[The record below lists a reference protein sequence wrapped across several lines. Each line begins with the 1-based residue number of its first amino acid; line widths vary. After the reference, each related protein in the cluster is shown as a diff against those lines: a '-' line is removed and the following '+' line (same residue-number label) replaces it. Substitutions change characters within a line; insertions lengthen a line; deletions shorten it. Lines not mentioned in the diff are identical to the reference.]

1 MIQFITDGD
10 SGNIIIDQVR
20 KALAGGVRW
29 IQLRMKDT
37 TTDEIKSVASVVVPM
52 CHETDATII
61 VDDHVELVEA
71 CGFDGVHLGKYD
83 MNPHQARG
91 ILGADRIIGFTVN
104 NAGDAMLAK
113 TYPIDYVG
121 VGPFRFT
128 NTKKNL
134 AGILGIDGISE
145 IIKILGVEIPSVIIG
160 GITVEDIAVVKS
172 AGACGV
178 AVSGAIA
185 HAGDVQSAAET
196 FIKTDIQDTILDNKY

>member
-1 MIQFITDGD
+1 MIQFITDGN
-10 SGNIIIDQVR
+10 SVEVSIDQAR

-29 IQLRMKDT
+29 IQLRMKDAT
-37 TTDEIKSVASVVVPM
+37 PDEIKSVASVIVPM
-52 CHETDATII
+52 CHETEATVI

-71 CGFDGVHLGKYD
+71 CGFDGVHLGKCD
-83 MNPHQARG
+83 MDPRKARE
-91 ILGADRIIGFTVN
+91 ILGSDRIIGFTVN
-104 NAGDAMLAK
+104 SADDAMLAK

-128 NTKKNL
+128 STKKKL
-134 AGILGIDGISE
+134 AEILGIEGISE
-145 IIKILGVEIPSVIIG
+145 IIKILGREIPSVVIG

-185 HAGDVQSAAET
+185 HAGDVQSAADT
-196 FIKTDIQDTILDNKY
+196 FVKTDIEGTILDN

>member
-1 MIQFITDGD
+1 MIQFITDGN
-10 SGNIIIDQVR
+10 SVEVIIDQAR

-29 IQLRMKDT
+29 IQLRMKDAT
-37 TTDEIKSVASVVVPM
+37 PDEIKSVSSVIVPM
-52 CHETDATII
+52 CHETEATVI

-71 CGFDGVHLGKYD
+71 CGFDGVHLGKCD
-83 MNPHQARG
+83 MDPRKARE
-91 ILGADRIIGFTVN
+91 ILGSDRIIGFTVN
-104 NAGDAMLAK
+104 SADDAMLAK

-128 NTKKNL
+128 STKKKL
-134 AGILGIDGISE
+134 AEILGIEGISE
-145 IIKILGVEIPSVIIG
+145 IIKILGREIPSVVIG

-185 HAGDVQSAAET
+185 HAGDVQSAADT
-196 FIKTDIQDTILDNKY
+196 FVKTDIEGTILDN

>member
-1 MIQFITDGD
+1 MIQFITDGN
-10 SGNIIIDQVR
+10 SVEVIIDQAR

-29 IQLRMKDT
+29 IQLRMKDAT
-37 TTDEIKSVASVVVPM
+37 PDEIKSVASVIVPM
-52 CHETDATII
+52 CHETEATVI

-71 CGFDGVHLGKYD
+71 CGFDGVHLGKCD
-83 MNPHQARG
+83 MDPRKARE
-91 ILGADRIIGFTVN
+91 ILGSDRIIGFTVN
-104 NAGDAMLAK
+104 SADDAMLAK

-128 NTKKNL
+128 SNKKKL
-134 AGILGIDGISE
+134 AEILGIEGISE
-145 IIKILGVEIPSVIIG
+145 IIKILGREIPSVVIG

-185 HAGDVQSAAET
+185 HAGDVQSAADT
-196 FIKTDIQDTILDNKY
+196 FVKTDIEGTILDN

>member
-1 MIQFITDGD
+1 MIQFITDGN
-10 SGNIIIDQVR
+10 SVEVIIDQAR

-29 IQLRMKDT
+29 IQLRMKDAT
-37 TTDEIKSVASVVVPM
+37 PDEIKSVASVIVPM
-52 CHETDATII
+52 CHETEATVI

-71 CGFDGVHLGKYD
+71 CGFDGVHLGKCD
-83 MNPHQARG
+83 MDPRKARE
-91 ILGADRIIGFTVN
+91 ILGSDRIIGFTVN
-104 NAGDAMLAK
+104 SADDAMLAK

-128 NTKKNL
+128 STKKKL
-134 AGILGIDGISE
+134 AEILGIEGISE
-145 IIKILGVEIPSVIIG
+145 IIKILGREIPSVVIG

-185 HAGDVQSAAET
+185 HAGDVQSAADT
-196 FIKTDIQDTILDNKY
+196 FVKTDIEGTILDN

>member
-1 MIQFITDGD
+1 MIQFITDGN
-10 SGNIIIDQVR
+10 SVEVIIDQAR

-29 IQLRMKDT
+29 IQLRMKDAT
-37 TTDEIKSVASVVVPM
+37 PDEIKSVASVIVPM
-52 CHETDATII
+52 CHETEATVI

-71 CGFDGVHLGKYD
+71 CGFDGVHLGKCD
-83 MNPHQARG
+83 MEPRKARE
-91 ILGADRIIGFTVN
+91 ILGSDRIIGFTVN
-104 NAGDAMLAK
+104 SADDAMLAK

-128 NTKKNL
+128 STKKKL
-134 AGILGIDGISE
+134 AEILGIEGISE
-145 IIKILGVEIPSVIIG
+145 IIKILGREIPSVVIG

-185 HAGDVQSAAET
+185 HAGDVQSAADT
-196 FIKTDIQDTILDNKY
+196 FVKTDIEGTILDN

>member
-1 MIQFITDGD
+1 MIQFITDGN
-10 SGNIIIDQVR
+10 SVEVIIDQAR

-29 IQLRMKDT
+29 IQLRMKDAT
-37 TTDEIKSVASVVVPM
+37 PDEIKSVASVIVPM
-52 CHETDATII
+52 CHETEATVI

-71 CGFDGVHLGKYD
+71 CGFDGVHLGKCD
-83 MNPHQARG
+83 MDPRKARE
-91 ILGADRIIGFTVN
+91 ILGSDRIIGFTVN
-104 NAGDAMLAK
+104 SADDAMLAK

-128 NTKKNL
+128 STKKKL
-134 AGILGIDGISE
+134 AEILGIEGISE
-145 IIKILGVEIPSVIIG
+145 IIKILGREIPSVVIG

-185 HAGDVQSAAET
+185 HAGDVQSAADT
-196 FIKTDIQDTILDNKY
+196 FVKTDIEGTILHN

>member
-1 MIQFITDGD
+1 MIQFITDGN
-10 SGNIIIDQVR
+10 SVEVIIDQAR

-29 IQLRMKDT
+29 IQLRMKDAT
-37 TTDEIKSVASVVVPM
+37 PDEIKSVASVIVPM
-52 CHETDATII
+52 CHEAEATVI
-61 VDDHVELVEA
+61 VDDHVELVET
-71 CGFDGVHLGKYD
+71 CGFDGVHLGKCD
-83 MNPHQARG
+83 MDPRKARE
-91 ILGADRIIGFTVN
+91 ILGADMIIGFTVN
-104 NAGDAMLAK
+104 SAGDAVLAK

-128 NTKKNL
+128 STKKKL
-134 AGILGIDGISE
+134 AEILGIEGISE
-145 IIKILGVEIPSVIIG
+145 IIKILGREIPSVVIG

-196 FIKTDIQDTILDNKY
+196 FVKTDIEGTILDN